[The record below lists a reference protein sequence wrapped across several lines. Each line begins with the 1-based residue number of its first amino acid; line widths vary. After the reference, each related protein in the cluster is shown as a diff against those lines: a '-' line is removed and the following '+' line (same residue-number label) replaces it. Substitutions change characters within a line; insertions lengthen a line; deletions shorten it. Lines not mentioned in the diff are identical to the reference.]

1 MKYLIFMFLFGC
13 SLKAQNRVEDP
24 KEKEYRALMSKFNN
38 TLEVSAEVQEQAS
51 NKQAELVNQ
60 AAETITSLKNEVSNL
75 KTELNEVKA
84 KLDSVNADSGRSFVL
99 LPISN
104 K

>member
-1 MKYLIFMFLFGC
+1 MKYLLFIFLFGC
-13 SLKAQNRVEDP
+13 SLKAQNRIEDP
-24 KEKEYRALMSKFNN
+24 KEKEYRALMSKFNS
-38 TLEVSAEVQEQAS
+38 TLEVSAEVQDKAS
-51 NKQAELVNQ
+51 SKQAELVDQ

>member
-1 MKYLIFMFLFGC
+1 MKYLLFIFLFGC
-13 SLKAQNRVEDP
+13 SLKAQNKIEDP
-24 KEKEYRALMSKFNN
+24 KEKEYRALMSKFNS
-38 TLEVSAEVQEQAS
+38 TLEVSAEVQDKAS
-51 NKQAELVNQ
+51 SKQAELVDQ

>member
-1 MKYLIFMFLFGC
+1 MFGC
-13 SLKAQNRVEDP
+13 SLKAQNRIEDP
-24 KEKEYRALMSKFNN
+24 KEKEYRALMSKFNS
-38 TLEVSAEVQEQAS
+38 TLEVSAEVQDKAS
-51 NKQAELVNQ
+51 SKQAELVDQ

>member
-13 SLKAQNRVEDP
+13 SLKAQNRIEDP
-24 KEKEYRALMSKFNN
+24 KEKEYRALMSNFNN
-38 TLEVSAEVQEQAS
+38 TLEVSADVQDKAS
-51 NKQAELVNQ
+51 NKQTELVDQ
-60 AAETITSLKNEVSNL
+60 AVETITSLKNEVSNL
-75 KTELNEVKA
+75 KIELNEVKA
-84 KLDSVNADSGRSFVL
+84 KLDSVTTDSGRNFVL

>member
-1 MKYLIFMFLFGC
+1 MKYLLFIFLFGC
-13 SLKAQNRVEDP
+13 SLKAQNRIEDP
-24 KEKEYRALMSKFNN
+24 KEKEYRALMSKFNS
-38 TLEVSAEVQEQAS
+38 TLEVSAEVQDKAS
-51 NKQAELVNQ
+51 SKQAELVDQ

-84 KLDSVNADSGRSFVL
+84 KLDSVTIDSGRSFLL

>member
-1 MKYLIFMFLFGC
+1 MKYLLFIFLLGC
-13 SLKAQNRVEDP
+13 NVKAQNRVEDP
-24 KEKEYRALMSKFNN
+24 KEKEYRALMSNFNN
-38 TLEVSAEVQEQAS
+38 TLQVSADVQDKAS
-51 NKQAELVNQ
+51 SKQTELVDQ
-60 AAETITSLKNEVSNL
+60 AVKTITSLKNEVSNL

-84 KLDSVNADSGRSFVL
+84 KLDSVTTDSGRNFVL

>member
-1 MKYLIFMFLFGC
+1 VQD
-13 SLKAQNRVEDP
+13 KAS
-24 KEKEYRALMSKFNN
+24 SKQ
-38 TLEVSAEVQEQAS
+38 T
-51 NKQAELVNQ
+51 ELVDQ
-60 AAETITSLKNEVSNL
+60 AVETITSLKNEVSNL

-84 KLDSVNADSGRSFVL
+84 KLDSVTIDSGRNFVL

>member
-1 MKYLIFMFLFGC
+1 MKYLLFMFLFGC
-13 SLKAQNRVEDP
+13 SLKAQNRVEDL

-51 NKQAELVNQ
+51 NKQAELIDQ

-84 KLDSVNADSGRSFVL
+84 KLDSVTIDSGRSFLL

>member
-1 MKYLIFMFLFGC
+1 MKYLLFIFLFGC
-13 SLKAQNRVEDP
+13 SLKAQNRIEDP
-24 KEKEYRALMSKFNN
+24 KEKEYRALMSKFNS
-38 TLEVSAEVQEQAS
+38 TLEVSAEVQDKAS
-51 NKQAELVNQ
+51 SKQAELVDQ
-60 AAETITSLKNEVSNL
+60 AAETIVSLKNEVSNL

-84 KLDSVNADSGRSFVL
+84 KLDSVNADSGRNFVL